1 MKYLIVYVHPNP
13 KSFNHAIKEKV
24 EARLKKE
31 GAQYDVRDLY
41 ELGFDPVLKGSDF
54 MGFKQGKVPEDIKRE
69 QDLIKDADT
78 LIFIHPIWW
87 FGRPAILKGYIDRV
101 FSFGFAYTADE
112 KGLRGLLSGKKAVI
126 INTTG
131 GTEEDYIKNGFRDAL
146 GKTMDIGTFGLCGI
160 EVKLHKFFHAVP
172 AVSNEAREKM
182 LQEVDSLS
190 FT

>member
-1 MKYLIVYVHPNP
+1 MRYLIVYAHPNP

-24 EARLKKE
+24 EARLKRE

-41 ELGFDPVLKGSDF
+41 GLGFDPVLKGSDF
-54 MGFKQGKVPEDIKRE
+54 IGFKQGKLPDDISKE
-69 QDLIKDADT
+69 QGFIKNADT
-78 LIFIHPIWW
+78 LIFIHPVWW
-87 FGRPAILKGYIDRV
+87 FGQPAVLKGYIDRV

-112 KGLRGLLSGKKAVI
+112 KGLRGLLNGKKAVI
-126 INTTG
+126 LNTTG
-131 GTEEDYIKNGFRDAL
+131 GSEADYKDKGFKDAL

-182 LQEVDSLS
+182 LQEIDTLPLG
-190 FT
+190 